1 MFEEQEKILII
12 GSSGYVGNNLIE
24 RLSRENCILYGIQR
38 SENTIFDS
46 NVQIINCDI
55 RDFKKL
61 NKIISDLN
69 PAYIF
74 HLAGNTSRSI
84 SLDTLDEMID
94 TNLIGTLN
102 VLKSSAGLNA
112 LKSLVVFGTSEEYG
126 NANDVYREELKED
139 PISPYS
145 FSKTASYYL
154 CKLFYNVYGVPFI
167 YLRPSLIYGPGQP
180 ETMFIPSLI
189 RALKEN
195 REFKMTA
202 GEQTRNFIYVD
213 DAIECAVRAA
223 TSEICIA
230 EIINIGNE
238 NVKIIDVAR
247 SIATMMDKAH
257 LIKPGEI
264 DYRENE
270 IMNYSLNC
278 VKMHQRLNWKPQVCL
293 TDGLK
298 KTIDDIS

>member
-1 MFEEQEKILII
+1 MIEKSTILVI
-12 GSSGYVGNNLIE
+12 GSSGYVGSNLIKQ
-24 RLSRENCILYGIQR
+24 LSCENCNIYGIQR
-38 SENTIFDS
+38 SEKNVLGS
-46 NVQIINCDI
+46 NIQIINCDVKDFEKLNEII
-55 RDFKKL
+55 RD
-61 NKIISDLN
+61 IN
-69 PAYIF
+69 PTYIF
-74 HLAGNTSRSI
+74 HMAGNTSRSI

-94 TNLIGTLN
+94 VNLIGTLN
-102 VLKSSAGLNA
+102 VLKSCIGLNA
-112 LKSLVVFGTSEEYG
+112 LKALIVFGTSEEYG
-126 NANDVYREELKED
+126 KANNGYHEELKED

-154 CKLFYNVYGVPFI
+154 CKLFYNIYGVPFI
-167 YLRPSLIYGPGQP
+167 FLRPSLIYGPGQP
-180 ETMFIPSLI
+180 DTMFIPSLI
-189 RALKEN
+189 SALKEN

-213 DAIECAVRAA
+213 DAIECAIRAA
-223 TSEICIA
+223 TSENCIA

-238 NVKIIDVAR
+238 NAKIIDVAR

-270 IMNYSLNC
+270 IMNYNLDC
-278 VKMHQRLNWKPQVCL
+278 TKMHQQLNWKPQVCL

-298 KTIDDIS
+298 KTIDGTS

>member
-1 MFEEQEKILII
+1 MIKKSTILVI
-12 GSSGYVGNNLIE
+12 GSSGYIARNLIK
-24 RLSRENCILYGIQR
+24 RLRRDNCNVIYGIQR
-38 SENTIFDS
+38 SEKNISDT

-55 RDFKKL
+55 RDFEKL
-61 NKIISDLN
+61 NKSISDIN

-74 HLAGNTSRSI
+74 HMAGNTSRNI

-94 TNLIGTLN
+94 VNLIGTLN
-102 VLKSSAGLNA
+102 VLKSCAGLNA

-126 NANDVYREELKED
+126 NADDVYHEKLKED

-154 CKLFYNVYGVPFI
+154 CKLFYNIYGVPSIF
-167 YLRPSLIYGPGQP
+167 LRPSLIYGPGQP

-189 RALKEN
+189 SALKEN
-195 REFKMTA
+195 REFKMTK

-213 DAIECAVRAA
+213 DAIECAIRAA
-223 TSEICIA
+223 TSENCIA

-238 NVKIIDVAR
+238 NAKIIDVAR
-247 SIATMMDKAH
+247 SIATMMNKEH
-257 LIKPGEI
+257 LIKPGEM

-278 VKMHQRLNWKPQVCL
+278 AKMHQLLNWKPQVGIA
-293 TDGLK
+293 DGLK
-298 KTIDDIS
+298 KTIGGK

>member
-1 MFEEQEKILII
+1 MIEKSTILVI
-12 GSSGYVGNNLIE
+12 GSSGYVGSNLI
-24 RLSRENCILYGIQR
+24 RQLIRENCNIYGIQR
-38 SENTIFDS
+38 SEKNSLGS
-46 NVQIINCDI
+46 NIQIINCDI
-55 RDFKKL
+55 RDFEKL
-61 NKIISDLN
+61 NEIIRYIN
-69 PAYIF
+69 PTYIF
-74 HLAGNTSRSI
+74 HMAGNTSRSI
-84 SLDTLDEMID
+84 SLDILDEMID
-94 TNLIGTLN
+94 VNLVGMLN
-102 VLKSSAGLNA
+102 VLKSCIGLNA

-126 NANDVYREELKED
+126 NANNAYHEELKED

-154 CKLFYNVYGVPFI
+154 CKLFYNIYGVPFI
-167 YLRPSLIYGPGQP
+167 FLRPSLIYGPGQP
-180 ETMFIPSLI
+180 DTMFIPSLI
-189 RALKEN
+189 SALKEN

-213 DAIECAVRAA
+213 DAIECAIRAA
-223 TSEICIA
+223 TSENCIA

-238 NVKIIDVAR
+238 NAKIIDVAR

-270 IMNYSLNC
+270 IMNYNLDC
-278 VKMHQRLNWKPQVCL
+278 TKMHQRLNWKPQVCL

-298 KTIDDIS
+298 KTIDDRS